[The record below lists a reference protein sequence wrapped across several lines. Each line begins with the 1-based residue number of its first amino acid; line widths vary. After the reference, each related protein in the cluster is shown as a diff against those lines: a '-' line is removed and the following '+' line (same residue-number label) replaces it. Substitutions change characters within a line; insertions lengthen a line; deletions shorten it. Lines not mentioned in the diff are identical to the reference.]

1 MEQKKFPGSSP
12 RISASVLPAPGCP
25 EGIFVM
31 NHPYQKLTI
40 EEISSVPVHESSSG
54 YLTSR
59 CSRRADAWPGPEGP
73 GDLQACTRPSCS
85 HVEAACG

>member
-54 YLTSR
+54 YLTFR
-59 CSRRADAWPGPEGP
+59 CSRRAADAGP
-73 GDLQACTRPSCS
+73 A
-85 HVEAACG
+85 